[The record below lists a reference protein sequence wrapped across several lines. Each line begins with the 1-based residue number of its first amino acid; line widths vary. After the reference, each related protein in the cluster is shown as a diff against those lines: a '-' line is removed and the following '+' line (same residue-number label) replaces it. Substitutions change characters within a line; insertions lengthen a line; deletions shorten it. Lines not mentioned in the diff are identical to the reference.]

1 MFVRK
6 EKRKKCNRKS
16 HFLKF
21 QEEQG
26 DSLLIYLYQCK
37 RNPEYY
43 MTMEKVNFVE
53 GFDKSNFLP

>member
-6 EKRKKCNRKS
+6 EKRSECNRKS

-21 QEEQG
+21 QAEQG
-26 DSLLIYLYQCK
+26 DFLLIYLHQCK

-43 MTMEKVNFVE
+43 MTMEKVSFVE